1 MSTNEIIT
9 ESRTDETQV
18 FRDFS
23 RPSNRVDARTDT
35 KRSKINQMGITEF
48 PSVINTVNW
57 MCA

>member
-1 MSTNEIIT
+1 MSTNEITT

-48 PSVINTVNW
+48 PSVINTVN
-57 MCA
+57 